1 MTSSKSEYE
10 QKIESAIRR
19 LIVECINDR
28 TLVFDD
34 DVIDEIIRELDI
46 DELSHRQVSK
56 DILERVNYVTI
67 FDSGDVWAYVLLP
80 KEVKL
85 SEDVSLLLKIIYK
98 RLLYEYSREEAD
110 SAISKIVADFIYEKF
125 ADSVEFGDPLAWLML
140 KVAKSYEIEPDKI
153 VDRTNR
159 QDYTGDVYY
168 RFGNTWIRVSYYY
181 CNYTRHGDYVGVQ
194 KCIHYSFS
202 PEPT

>member
-10 QKIESAIRR
+10 QKIGSAIRR

-34 DVIDEIIRELDI
+34 DIIDEIIRELDI
-46 DELSHRQVSK
+46 DGLPHKQVSK
-56 DILERVNYVTI
+56 DILESVNYVTI

-98 RLLYEYSREEAD
+98 RLLYEYSREDAD
-110 SAISKIVADFIYEKF
+110 SAISKIVADFIYEKL

-181 CNYTRHGDYVGVQ
+181 CNYTRQGDYVGVQ
-194 KCIHYSFS
+194 KCVHYSFS